1 MSDSDTGTIR
11 VFAGDCT
18 TTFEGERTRTHRG
31 RVVVVVKPDR
41 TTLVHDA
48 DGYQPVAWLTRPDSL
63 TVEAGAASGT
73 QRADGDGEG
82 QSPSG
87 NRASPGDSEAQSAS
101 GRSSGLRGGQAAS
114 NGTAEPSPGP
124 REEAADGD
132 AGFGLV
138 ARAGDQVLRVISHR
152 SSGRATYPVS
162 EAGVPVGSDP
172 ETGEPLVR
180 AGGDVRGVDSGV
192 RYPLPAGATVT
203 DESCPSCGLPTI
215 RAEAGEVFE
224 VCLDRSCE
232 PLDDAVR
239 ERFDREWACPQCG
252 SALRIIRRGG
262 RLLAGCDAYPECETA
277 FAIPAGVVDG
287 ECDCGL
293 PTFETARGRRCLD
306 GTCDRFD
313 GSMPER

>member
-1 MSDSDTGTIR
+1 MPEPIR

-18 TTFEGERTRTHRG
+18 TTFEGDRTRTQRG
-31 RVVVVVKPDR
+31 RVVVVIKPDR
-41 TTLVHDA
+41 TTLVHDV
-48 DGYQPVAWLTRPDSL
+48 DGYQPVAWLTRPDAL
-63 TVEAGAASGT
+63 TVETGVASEL
-73 QRADGDGEG
+73 QRADGDSEG

-101 GRSSGLRGGQAAS
+101 GGSSGLRGGQAAS

-124 REEAADGD
+124 REEAADD
-132 AGFGLV
+132 EGFGIV
-138 ARAGDQVLRVISHR
+138 ARAGDQVLRVICNR
-152 SSGRATYPVS
+152 AAGRAEYPAS
-162 EAGVPVGSDP
+162 EAGAPVGTDP

-180 AGGDVRGVDSGV
+180 ARGDVVGIDSGV

-203 DESCPSCGLPTI
+203 DESCSSCGLPTI
-215 RAEAGEVFE
+215 RADAGDTVE

-232 PLDDAVR
+232 SLDDAVR
-239 ERFDREWACPQCG
+239 ERFDREWTCPACG

-262 RLLAGCDAYPECETA
+262 RLLAGCDAYPDCETA

-306 GTCDRFD
+306 AACDRFT
-313 GSMPER
+313 E

>member
-1 MSDSDTGTIR
+1 MPDSDTGTIR

-18 TTFEGERTRTHRG
+18 ITFEGDRDRTQRG

-63 TVEAGAASGT
+63 TVEAGVASGT
-73 QRADGDGEG
+73 HRADGDSEG
-82 QSPSG
+82 QSP
-87 NRASPGDSEAQSAS
+87 S

-124 REEAADGD
+124 RDDAVDGD

-152 SSGRATYPVS
+152 TSGRATYPVS
-162 EAGVPVGSDP
+162 EAGVPVGTDP
-172 ETGEPLVR
+172 ETDEPLVR

-192 RYPLPAGATVT
+192 RYPLPAGASVT
-203 DESCPSCGLPTI
+203 DELCASCGLPTI
-215 RAEAGEVFE
+215 RAQAGETFE

-232 PLDDAVR
+232 SLDDAVR
-239 ERFDREWACPQCG
+239 ERFDREWTCPECG
-252 SALRIIRRGG
+252 SDLRIIRRGG
-262 RLLAGCDAYPECETA
+262 RLLAGCDAYPDCETA

-287 ECDCGL
+287 ECACGL
-293 PTFETARGRRCLD
+293 PTLETARGRRCLD

-313 GSMPER
+313 DSAAAASEH